1 MVKIT
6 ISYETGKERNLVM
19 RQLDPILRNAKI
31 KENHNSGKYDKL
43 YIAFQPV
50 IERIVEK

>member
-6 ISYETGKERNLVM
+6 VSYETSKERNLVM

-31 KENHNSGKYDKL
+31 KENHNSEKYDKL
-43 YIAFQPV
+43 YIEFQPI